1 MAFRLRPLPLYP
13 AAFTLISWPCPGGAP
28 LQDQVL
34 ALFRDQVARIVF
46 GTVFLFVGFAACG
59 IAAMR
64 RRSGVR
70 ALVWLGVWSALYGAR
85 PLADALARVGVLPHW
100 LQVSVPY
107 IDVVNTYMILVVA
120 ALAWME
126 LTLDKIR
133 FFLKAVSV
141 VGLVIGSAGIVFFIL
156 KGANSR
162 LILCNQVLVTCLLSV
177 LVTVI
182 AVPRLSRRFLVMP
195 NRGVLLAGTLIFSV
209 QALYVN
215 LLRPMGYQSSF
226 ISGSLGFAAL
236 LFSYGYV
243 AVQVIFANERRLQSI
258 ENELA
263 IAREIQTSI
272 IPGKSP
278 EVSNLRIAAK
288 YRPMTYVA
296 GDFYDFI
303 PVDQNRAGFLVAD
316 VSGHGVPAALIAT
329 MIKVAIR
336 SIVPCAQDPQAVLR
350 GLNRLLYGQL
360 RNQFITASYLWIDM
374 ENRRALYSAAGHP
387 PLLRWREGRLERI
400 ESNGLLFGVMSD
412 PDYPVCALEIRTG
425 DRILL
430 YTDGLT
436 EPENARGESF
446 GERRLENVIREN
458 KSCSP
463 SELADQLLSEIR
475 LWQPAANEQQ
485 DDITLVVIDVI

>member
-1 MAFRLRPLPLYP
+1 M
-13 AAFTLISWPCPGGAP
+13 
-28 LQDQVL
+28 
-34 ALFRDQVARIVF
+34 
-46 GTVFLFVGFAACG
+46 
-59 IAAMR
+59 
-64 RRSGVR
+64 R
-70 ALVWLGVWSALYGAR
+70 ALVWLGIWSALYGVR
-85 PLADALARVGVLPHW
+85 PLADALARVAVLPHW

-133 FFLKAVSV
+133 FFLKAMSV
-141 VGLVIGSAGIVFFIL
+141 VGLVIGSAGIVFFIF

-162 LILCNQVLVTCLLSV
+162 LILYNQVLVTCLLSV

-243 AVQVIFANERRLQSI
+243 AVQFIFANERRLQSI
-258 ENELA
+258 QNELV

-278 EVSNLRIAAK
+278 ELSNLRIAAK

-303 PVDQNRAGFLVAD
+303 PVDESRVGFLVAD
-316 VSGHGVPAALIAT
+316 VSGHGVPAALIAA

-336 SIVPCAQDPQAVLR
+336 SVVPCAHDPREVLR
-350 GLNRLLYGQL
+350 GLNRALYGQFS
-360 RNQFITASYLWIDM
+360 NQFVTASYLWIDA
-374 ENRRALYSAAGHP
+374 ENGKALYSAAGHP
-387 PLLRWREGRLERI
+387 PLLRWREGKLEPI
-400 ESNGLLFGVMSD
+400 ESNGLLIGVMPD
-412 PDYPVCALEIRTG
+412 PDYPVCELVIRRG

-430 YTDGLT
+430 YTDGLID
-436 EPENARGESF
+436 PENSKGESF
-446 GERRLENVIREN
+446 GERRLEEVIR
-458 KSCSP
+458 KHQSALPCD
-463 SELADQLLSEIR
+463 LVDQLLSEIR
-475 LWQPAANEQQ
+475 LWRPAGNEQQ
-485 DDITLVVIDVI
+485 DDITLVVIDVV